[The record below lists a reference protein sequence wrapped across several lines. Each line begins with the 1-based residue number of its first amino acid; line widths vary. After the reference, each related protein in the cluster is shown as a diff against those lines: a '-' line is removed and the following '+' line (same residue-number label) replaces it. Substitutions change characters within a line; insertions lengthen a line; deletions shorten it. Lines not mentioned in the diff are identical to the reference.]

1 MIASGMGTNRELQRK
16 IQHLNLRAGWGETPQ
31 LLKANAVQALQ
42 WHVDRLFQDAEKVQ
56 DLTAI
61 DDPTKGHEKEVG
73 KFKMGVLFERSKKD
87 LKELNLHWLDQMADS
102 KAPLREK
109 LTLFWHDHFA
119 TNVPVGYLMQVQNNT
134 LRRLALGKF
143 GDLLHAVAKD
153 PAMLIYLNNQQNKKG
168 HPNENFARE
177 VMELFT
183 LGIGNYAEADIKEAA
198 RAFTGWQVNAIGQY
212 EFNARQHDAGHKTV
226 LGQSGN
232 LTGEAVI
239 DILIAHPQMAKHL
252 ALKLFAWFVNPI
264 PHAESIATIEKWLVQ
279 SQLDIGKTLRNIFLA
294 DWFYADEHLG
304 ALVKSPVE
312 LLVQYKRLLKMELP
326 NTNYLLK
333 IQQSLGQ
340 MLFFP
345 PNVAGWPNG
354 TQWIDSS
361 TLLLR
366 MKLPLVLFGADEF
379 EIAVKL
385 DLDDEGPDISET
397 NIPKK
402 MKAEV
407 NWKDFI
413 ATFSELSEQEIPKA
427 LVDAMIVAPHQ
438 RIDLGNLLKFADPSS
453 KTEMIKSLALRVM
466 ALPEFQLK

>member
-1 MIASGMGTNRELQRK
+1 MKVSEEIEDRVQQRK
-16 IQHLNLRAGWGETPQ
+16 IQHLYLRAAWGETPQ
-31 LLKANAVQALQ
+31 FLKANAAQPLQ
-42 WHVDRLFQDAEKVQ
+42 WHVDRLFRDAEKIN

-61 DDPTKGHEKEVG
+61 ADPTKGHEKEVG
-73 KFKMGVLFERSKKD
+73 RFKMGVLFERSKKD

-102 KAPLREK
+102 KAPLQEK
-109 LTLFWHDHFA
+109 ITLFWHDHFA

-183 LGIGNYAEADIKEAA
+183 LGIGNYAETDIKEAA

-212 EFNARQHDAGHKTV
+212 EFNSRQHDKDHKTV
-226 LGQSGN
+226 LGKSGN
-232 LTGEAVI
+232 LTGEQVL
-239 DILIAHPQMAKHL
+239 DILLAHPQTAKHL
-252 ALKLFAWFVNPI
+252 ARKLYAWFVNPI
-264 PHAESIATIEKWLVQ
+264 PDLTSITAIENWLLQ

-294 DWFYADEHLG
+294 DWFYADQHFG

-312 LLVQYKRLLKMELP
+312 LLIQYKRLLKMKLP
-326 NTNYLLK
+326 HTNFMLK
-333 IQQSLGQ
+333 VQSALGQ

-361 TLLLR
+361 TLVLR

-379 EIAVKL
+379 EIAVKI

-397 NIPKK
+397 NIPKM
-402 MKAEV
+402 MKANVE
-407 NWKDFI
+407 WKEFT
-413 ATFSELSEQEIPKA
+413 AAFAELSEQEIPQA
-427 LVDAMIVAPHQ
+427 LVDALIVAPQQ
-438 RIDLGNLLKFADPSS
+438 RIDLVNLLKFADPGS
-453 KTEMIKSLALRVM
+453 KIEMIKSLALRVM